1 MTGGLPTSM
10 ETEFAN
16 DYISI
21 GSDLLY
27 KVSLEAKIQGM
38 SANEFIERLVEDY
51 FASTDLLERH

>member
-1 MTGGLPTSM
+1 M

>member
-1 MTGGLPTSM
+1 M

-27 KVSLEAKIQGM
+27 KVSLEAKTQGM

-51 FASTDLLERH
+51 FASTDLLEHY